1 MKLPLTPTHP
11 APPLKRVGSPAV
23 GATGA
28 VGTGGQKEAEGQPG
42 LCFGRR
48 LVLRALMRFL

>member
-42 LCFGRR
+42 LCFGGR